1 MGSSL
6 RRRRRAGESARVLG
20 EWVGRGVAA
29 REEAAKREEVIYRWG
44 AGVGFGCAF

>member
-29 REEAAKREEVIYRWG
+29 REEPAMDDEVIYRSG
-44 AGVGFGCAF
+44 AG